1 VSITFKVEGLKE
13 WIHDFESMPEKIR
26 RNVRKV
32 QKTLLWDVARLAGR
46 NHRYTARSGR
56 LDAAYSGSPEGPP
69 GSRLKTVQTRALTET
84 EIFLTTTSS
93 QTPYAHRIH
102 EGFEGWAKDQ
112 FVDAAVRRL
121 KAPGE
126 AAMKRAV
133 LKGIRDAKL

>member
-1 VSITFKVEGLKE
+1 VSITFKVDGLKS

-32 QKTLLWDVARLAGR
+32 QKTLLWDIARSAGR

-56 LDAAYSGSPEGPP
+56 LDAAYSGNPEGPP
-69 GSRLKTVQTRALTET
+69 GSRLKTVQTRTLTET

-102 EGFEGWAKDQ
+102 EGFFSWSPDR

-121 KAPGE
+121 KGPAE
-126 AAMKRAV
+126 AIMKAAV
-133 LKGIRDAKL
+133 LKGISDSKL